1 MLGVARTIYGGSAR
15 RRLKTLRGGC
25 MTIGSAILPFGLT
38 GLQHYVKTRKR
49 ISGKNKKLR
58 RRRTRNTKRSRSR
71 SKLTPDFI

>member
-1 MLGVARTIYGGSAR
+1 MLGIARTIYGGSAR

-25 MTIGSAILPFGLT
+25 MTIGAAILPFGLT

-49 ISGKNKKLR
+49 ISGKNKKI
-58 RRRTRNTKRSRSR
+58 RRRTRNTRRGRSR

>member
-25 MTIGSAILPFGLT
+25 MSIGAALLPFGLT

-49 ISGKNKKLR
+49 ISGKNKKF
-58 RRRTRNTKRSRSR
+58 RRRTRNTRQGRSR

>member
-25 MTIGSAILPFGLT
+25 MTIGAALLPFGLT

-58 RRRTRNTKRSRSR
+58 RRTRNTRRGRSR

>member
-15 RRLKTLRGGC
+15 RRLKTLRGGW
-25 MTIGSAILPFGLT
+25 MTIGEAILPFGLT

-49 ISGKNKKLR
+49 NSGKNKKIR
-58 RRRTRNTKRSRSR
+58 RRRTRNTRRGRSR